1 MLIGPLVELLRAV
14 FILQLNVLLL
24 LLVQIVRLDA
34 VIDLLDSLQ
43 LILLFHGGELM
54 LLLLELDA
62 MVRISVVPILIAHV
76 HPAGGEWLE
85 IHERALKGRVGAEPR
100 VSQEICLGECIHRL
114 SVGLLFLVYQGE
126 AEVVLQS
133 QLLVGVL
140 VDNGHLLALVVIVLD
155 AVSDLGRKILEI
167 HVALLLRVNV
177 LQQLLYFVVAHYI
190 GVPDCRNQILVI
202 DVSIFINIELL
213 EDFISLLGSAKDVVI
228 DLL

>member
-1 MLIGPLVELLRAV
+1 MRCKAGQLVFSRDERFAEFSAQMDV
-14 FILQLNVLLL
+14 KIQNPEDTRKGHPYNTRVC
-24 LLVQIVRLDA
+24 
-34 VIDLLDSLQ
+34 
-43 LILLFHGGELM
+43 GGNKEK
-54 LLLLELDA
+54 DT
-62 MVRISVVPILIAHV
+62 
-76 HPAGGEWLE
+76 
-85 IHERALKGRVGAEPR
+85 
-100 VSQEICLGECIHRL
+100 CLGECIHRL

-202 DVSIFINIELL
+202 DVS
-213 EDFISLLGSAKDVVI
+213 
-228 DLL
+228 